1 VLRNVRQPLQHLF
14 TPAGFELDV
23 EGACAQ
29 LDEAELLGAA
39 EHKGLLQFTLSRG
52 MALAYNPSFN
62 PAAFN
67 NDHSR

>member
-1 VLRNVRQPLQHLF
+1 
-14 TPAGFELDV
+14 V

-67 NDHSR
+67 NDHSRYQ